1 MDWTTIITS
10 ALTVIFG
17 GGWLATVLAQRRE
30 NKKAANEEW
39 QELYREMHTRNT
51 SLEAKIDELQAE
63 NRELSLENE
72 RLKEQI
78 KRNTDDIQELRA
90 QLKVLQGRV

>member
-39 QELYREMHTRNT
+39 QDLYREMHDRNVQ
-51 SLEAKIDELQAE
+51 LEKKVDELQKE
-63 NRELSLENE
+63 NTVLQLENE
-72 RLKEQI
+72 KLKAQI
-78 KRNTDDIQELRA
+78 ERNSEDIAELRA
-90 QLKVLQGRV
+90 QIKSLLAR

>member
-39 QELYREMHTRNT
+39 QELYREMHDRNVQ
-51 SLEAKIDELQAE
+51 LEKKVDDLQKE
-63 NRELSLENE
+63 NTALQLENE
-72 RLKEQI
+72 KLKAQI
-78 KRNTDDIQELRA
+78 ERNSEDIAELRA
-90 QLKVLQGRV
+90 QIKTLLAK

>member
-39 QELYREMHTRNT
+39 QELYREMHDRNVQ
-51 SLEAKIDELQAE
+51 LEKKVDDLQKE
-63 NRELSLENE
+63 NTALQLENE
-72 RLKEQI
+72 KLKAQI
-78 KRNTDDIQELRA
+78 ERNSKDIAELRA
-90 QLKVLQGRV
+90 QIKTLLAK